1 MQAQFI
7 QRRRRVWLAAALLAG
22 AVALVAAFRH
32 RSSGSSQLVTQA
44 SHSDYVD
51 GAVCA
56 SCHQD
61 IAETYRKTGMG
72 RSFFIPT
79 TANVVEN
86 YAHENTVFHQPSGLR
101 YTMVEP
107 NGEFLSGGHRLDSTA
122 KRPT

>member
-1 MQAQFI
+1 MRAQFM
-7 QRRRRVWLAAALLAG
+7 QRRHRVWIGSLLAAALLAA

-32 RSSGSSQLVTQA
+32 LSSGSSQLVTQA

-72 RSFFIPT
+72 RSFSFP
-79 TANVVEN
+79 
-86 YAHENTVFHQPSGLR
+86 P
-101 YTMVEP
+101 
-107 NGEFLSGGHRLDSTA
+107 
-122 KRPT
+122 RPT